1 MRLAE
6 AQIGRNH
13 HHRVVLRGIPEGYA
27 LRNINYG
34 IELLVNAFPDHHAS
48 LARALEAW
56 TITWQEI
63 EAGGGNKSAIS
74 RHFEEAFEGEGW
86 EETAL
91 DLETRLGGTTTIAR
105 THKIDL
111 FKSGPGGELPG
122 IGIELEW
129 NNKDE
134 FFDRDL
140 INFEALHRA
149 RGLAVGVIMTRGPGL
164 QEELRTRGLKKFGA
178 RSTHWDKLMPRLELG
193 RGGATPIVALGVEAD
208 RVHDR

>member
-1 MRLAE
+1 MNLA
-6 AQIGRNH
+6 
-13 HHRVVLRGIPEGYA
+13 IPHGYA
-27 LRNINYG
+27 FRNINYG
-34 IELLVNAFPDHHAS
+34 MELLVHAFPDHCAS
-48 LARALEAW
+48 LVRALDAW
-56 TITWQEI
+56 TITWPEI

-74 RHFEEAFEGEGW
+74 RHFEEAFQGEGW
-86 EETAL
+86 EETGL
-91 DLETRLGGTTTIAR
+91 DLETRLAGVTTIAR

-111 FKSGPGGELPG
+111 FKRGTGGELPG

-149 RGLAVGVIMTRGPGL
+149 RGLAVGVIVTRGPSL

-178 RSTHWDKLMPRLELG
+178 RSTHWEKLMPRLELG
-193 RGGATPIVALGVEAD
+193 RGGATPIIALGVELE
-208 RVHDR
+208 RVQEA